1 LNGGHP
7 SIISLKEFTDETK
20 RPNNLACSFDDPS
33 AELRVEEGMAVH
45 AAAQRIIFLGSLRVT

>member
-1 LNGGHP
+1 
-7 SIISLKEFTDETK
+7 LKEFTDETK

-45 AAAQRIIFLGSLRVT
+45 AAAERIIFLGSLRVT